1 MRKKS
6 KYKPK
11 GVRMDTMTWVVE
23 GMTKVT
29 DKKSAYLTMHL
40 KNLSALD
47 SLAKGTANKQEIDI
61 VIGVINVS
69 EALCELGVGS
79 EYHQLVLDASS
90 ALYAV
95 CRRSFEINDRFVCRG
110 EELSAIKT
118 GYEVHDAQMEVCTL
132 AMLDKALELIGKV
145 LSAKKAT
152 VISSE

>member
-11 GVRMDTMTWVVE
+11 GVRMDTMTWIVE

-61 VIGVINVS
+61 VIGVINVA
-69 EALCELGVGS
+69 EALCKLGVGS
-79 EYHQLVLDASS
+79 KYHQLVLDASS
-90 ALYAV
+90 ALYDV
-95 CRRSFEINDRFVCRG
+95 CKRSFEINDRFICRG
-110 EELSAIKT
+110 SELSAIKT
-118 GYEVHDAQMEVCTL
+118 GYEVHDAQMEVTTIGL
-132 AMLDKALELIGKV
+132 LDKALEVIDKTIR
-145 LSAKKAT
+145 AQKAT
-152 VISSE
+152 VIA